1 MSRPPTIDMAMAG
14 VVMRA
19 QCASSTGRAARQA
32 GQQFIL
38 QQHFSFP
45 ASSLTHNGS
54 FKPTNTHHDEEPS
67 TKSPKVDDGIS
78 RTLHEIIRI

>member
-38 QQHFSFP
+38 QQHFS
-45 ASSLTHNGS
+45 GS